1 VLKHTTINLND
12 GVDVAP
18 RYHFVRLAACDT
30 TPPPRMFGGVWYH
43 ATNMTCRLFIF
54 SAAGFKYLFKAG
66 AGEQKYLN
74 GETKKVSFKFTFVY
88 IFNETKH

>member
-1 VLKHTTINLND
+1 MATINLND

-30 TPPPRMFGGVWYH
+30 TPPPRMFDGVWYH

-54 SAAGFKYLFKAG
+54 PLLDSNIYSKRARESK
-66 AGEQKYLN
+66 N
-74 GETKKVSFKFTFVY
+74 
-88 IFNETKH
+88 I